1 MDELTKQSNITTDS
15 EQAFTHDILFEQHIP
30 DCIRLAVNN
39 FEDFKD
45 QPTHIEQ
52 WFTQRIIH
60 NPWQKN
66 LPGIG
71 VSIKHEGR
79 LIAFRAMFAQPWWL
93 NGQATIIAFCA
104 NTSVDQHYRGKG
116 LATQLIDHSSQFA
129 AITGSTTAGFIT
141 QKAYKK
147 LGYDEVGGASNDFFR
162 LRVSFQGSLIK
173 RFGKLLGGLL
183 GRALDLSLQLRDSK
197 LQAQPGFYLKETFH
211 CDEQFDQLWEREK
224 HGYRSCLERS
234 SAYLNWRLFDAPTC
248 QLHLSALYDATST
261 LRGFAIW
268 HVQHFSDSV
277 SLAVLRDVFYPLH
290 DETCLQTLLALLI
303 KQWRDQGISWANLEV
318 ASPQLTNLFTKLGY
332 EALLSRGN
340 RYQIH
345 SELPLTSTTINNWY
359 RSGIDG
365 DYFDHP
371 L

>member
-1 MDELTKQSNITTDS
+1 MDELTKYPSIPTESMQTYSQ
-15 EQAFTHDILFEQHIP
+15 EILFEQHIP

-39 FEDFKD
+39 FEDFKV
-45 QPTHIEQ
+45 QPDHIEQ
-52 WFTQRIIH
+52 WFTQRIVH

-71 VSIKHEGR
+71 VGIKHEGR

-93 NGQATIIAFCA
+93 NGQATILAFCA
-104 NTSVDQHYRGKG
+104 NTSVDQQYRGKG
-116 LATQLIDHSSQFA
+116 LATQLIEHSSQFA
-129 AITGSTTAGFIT
+129 AITGSTTAGVIT

-147 LGYDEVGGASNDFFR
+147 LGYVEVGAASNDFFR

-173 RFGKLLGGLL
+173 RFDKLIGAWL
-183 GRALDLSLQLRDSK
+183 GRLLDLSLQLRDSK
-197 LQAQPGFYLKETFH
+197 LQAQPGFYLKEVVH

-224 HGYRSCLERS
+224 HGYSSCLERS
-234 SAYLNWRLFDAPTC
+234 SAYLNWRVFDAPTC
-248 QLHLSALYDATST
+248 HLHLSALHDASST

-268 HVQHFSDSV
+268 HVQHYSDSV
-277 SLAVLRDVFYPLH
+277 SMAVLRDVFYPQH
-290 DETCLQTLLALLI
+290 DESCLRTLLALLI
-303 KQWRDQGISWANLEV
+303 KQWRDQGISWVNLEV
-318 ASPQLTNLFTKLGY
+318 ASPQLTALFTKLGY
-332 EALLSRGN
+332 QALPSRGN
-340 RYQIH
+340 RYQIL
-345 SELPLTSTTINNWY
+345 SELALTPETVNNWF

>member
-1 MDELTKQSNITTDS
+1 MGKMSKNPNMPTES
-15 EQAFTHDILFEQHIP
+15 EQTFTHEILVEQHIP

-45 QPTHIEQ
+45 QPAHIEQ
-52 WFTQRIIH
+52 WFTQRIVH

-71 VSIKHEGR
+71 VGIKHEGR

-93 NGQATIIAFCA
+93 NGQTTIIAFCA
-104 NTSVDQHYRGKG
+104 NTSVDQQYRGKG
-116 LATQLIDHSSQFA
+116 LATQLIDHSSKFA

-147 LGYDEVGGASNDFFR
+147 LDYVGVGGANNDFFR

-173 RFGKLLGGLL
+173 RFGKLLGSWL
-183 GRALDLSLQLRDSK
+183 GRLLDLSLQRRDIQ
-197 LQAQPGFYLKETFH
+197 LQAQPGFYLKETCH

-234 SAYLNWRLFDAPTC
+234 SAYLNWRLFAAPTC
-248 QLHLSALYDATST
+248 QLHLSALYDASST
-261 LRGFAIW
+261 LHGFAIW
-268 HVQHFSDSV
+268 HVQSFSGSV
-277 SLAVLRDVFYPLH
+277 NMAVLRDVFYPQH
-290 DETCLQTLLALLI
+290 DEACLRTLLALLI
-303 KQWRDQGISWANLEV
+303 KQWRNQGISWANLEV
-318 ASPQLTNLFTKLGY
+318 ASPQLTALFTKLGY
-332 EALLSRGN
+332 EALLSQGN

-345 SELPLTSTTINNWY
+345 SELPLTADTVNNWF

>member
-1 MDELTKQSNITTDS
+1 MDELTKQSNITTES
-15 EQAFTHDILFEQHIP
+15 EQVFTHDILFEQHIP

-71 VSIKHEGR
+71 VGIKHEGR

-116 LATQLIDHSSQFA
+116 LATLLINHSSKFA
-129 AITGSTTAGFIT
+129 AITGSTTAGVIT

-147 LGYDEVGGASNDFFR
+147 LDYVEVGGASNDFFR

-197 LQAQPGFYLKETFH
+197 LQAQRGFYLKDVVH

-303 KQWRDQGISWANLEV
+303 KQWRDQGISWVNLEV
-318 ASPQLTNLFTKLGY
+318 ASPQLTALFTKLGY
-332 EALLSRGN
+332 QALPSRGN
-340 RYQIH
+340 RYQIL
-345 SELPLTSTTINNWY
+345 SELALTPETVNNWF